1 MAIARFFI
9 PLPLGPGMRF
19 SLPPGP
25 ARHGAKAL
33 RLKAGDGITLFNGE
47 GGECLAR
54 IERIVEDELFVSV
67 IGCGGME
74 RESNLDIRLAQGIS
88 SGERMDYTLQKSVE
102 LGVAAIQPLALRR
115 SVVKLSTERAERRV
129 NHWQGV
135 VIAACEQSGRNRVPE
150 VAKPLDLPHWLAAR
164 PEGVRLLLS
173 PESEQ
178 TLKHLAVPQGPV
190 WLMAG
195 PEGGFEPD
203 EAKLAVQ
210 NGFVPVRLG
219 PRILRT
225 ETAALAAISAMQ
237 MLWGDFGKGI
247 AD

>member
-1 MAIARFFI
+1 MAIPRFFV

-25 ARHGAKAL
+25 ARHGAKVL
-33 RLKAGDGITLFNGE
+33 RLKEGDGITLFNGE
-47 GGECLAR
+47 GGECLSR
-54 IERIVEDELFVSV
+54 IDRIVQDELFVTV

-74 RESNLDIRLAQGIS
+74 RESRLDVRLAQGIS

-102 LGVAAIQPLALRR
+102 LGVTAIQPLALRR
-115 SVVKLSTERAERRV
+115 SVVKLSAERAQRRV

-135 VIAACEQSGRNRVPE
+135 VISACEQSGRNFIPG
-150 VAKPLDLPHWLAAR
+150 VAAPLDLPHWLATQ
-164 PEGVRLLLS
+164 PEGLRIFLS
-173 PESEQ
+173 PEGEQ
-178 TLKHLAVPQGPV
+178 TLKDLEVPSGPV

-203 EAKLAVQ
+203 EARLAMQ
-210 NGFVPVRLG
+210 SGFVALRLG
-219 PRILRT
+219 PRTLRT

-237 MLWGDFGKGI
+237 MQWGDFGQ
-247 AD
+247 